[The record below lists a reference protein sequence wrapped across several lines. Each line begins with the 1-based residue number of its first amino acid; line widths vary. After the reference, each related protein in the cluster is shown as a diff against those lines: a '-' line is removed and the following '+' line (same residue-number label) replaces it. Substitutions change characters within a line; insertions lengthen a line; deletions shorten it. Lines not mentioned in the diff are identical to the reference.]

1 MRFRHRRVGGRA
13 SGYYVGMDA
22 TTRYELTSDRPVEIQ
37 CVPHGPALVRFATSV
52 QADGG
57 SPLPVQRP
65 VVALCVCGFSAR
77 RPWCDGTHKGA
88 AIDQRRPVIIATG
101 T

>member
-1 MRFRHRRVGGRA
+1 
-13 SGYYVGMDA
+13 MDA

-52 QADGG
+52 RADNGAEI
-57 SPLPVQRP
+57 PVQRP

-88 AIDQRRPVIIATG
+88 AIDQRQPVVISTS